1 MSLNNGL
8 SNMTMPDVEEFLE
21 FYLLDSQEQIERLGA
36 SILDLERDSE
46 NIGLI
51 NELFRSAH
59 SLKGASGTMG
69 FTAIVEVTHAA
80 EDLLDKVRQG
90 KQPVTHEVID
100 VLLEVTDVVKDMLA
114 QVEAQQPVRH
124 EAPDLVERIRQLAK
138 GKKVEG
144 TEIQPIMKD
153 VNDEPIRRVEFTLDE
168 NAIQDLR
175 ESTLCGQAIY
185 QITVFLDEEAL
196 MKTVR
201 AVMVIQRLQELG
213 KVLAV
218 APSWEE
224 LELMEE
230 EDQQIERFCVLLA
243 SDESEGE
250 IASEVFLVSDVADA
264 RLDVFDSQEISQL
277 CGIDICAAAQSPISA
292 PSSTPANSRGVAA
305 KTPKETPKKPPDGKA
320 AKKKP
325 SKKKDKAANDQ
336 ADFEGLGARDLKN
349 AVKTGNF
356 DVRADNFG
364 STDAGSAGT
373 GSTEAGSAGAGGA
386 GAGSAGAGSA
396 GAGGGE
402 GSGSGGPG
410 DPGGP
415 GDSGGPGG
423 PGGGRISDASNQVH
437 TIRVDTDRMDS
448 LINMVGEMVITRAR
462 LVKIGDDL
470 KSKFPSDALVS
481 NLNETNI
488 YLGRLMNDLQESAMR
503 LRMVPV
509 GTVFSRYP
517 RLVRDFCRKT
527 GKKIDLE
534 LHGEDTEMDKTVIEQ
549 IGDPL
554 THLIRNCVDH
564 GIEEP
569 KTRIAAGKPEVGKI
583 ILKAYHEGNH
593 IAIVIS
599 DDGDGLDL
607 QKILRKAVSAG
618 LVGENEELSEREIAN
633 LIFLPGFSTADQVT
647 DISGRGVG
655 MDVVKRALSSLGG
668 SVDIRTKAGE
678 GTVFT
683 IRLPLTLAIIQALL
697 VEICGEIYAVPLSSI
712 KETLLVHNSEVR
724 TVGGI
729 KMVKLRGDT
738 LPLLSLKHKFN
749 LPEDEEQEN
758 VFVVVVGIA
767 DRLIGLMVDELKGQQ
782 EIVLKTLGDDL
793 GSLPGISGATI
804 LGDGKVTLIL
814 DVASLMQD
822 ILSY

>member
-1 MSLNNGL
+1 MSLDKDPG
-8 SNMTMPDVEEFLE
+8 NMGMPDVEEFLE

-90 KQPVTHEVID
+90 KLTVTHEIID

-114 QVEAQQPVRH
+114 QVEAQKPVRH
-124 EAPDLVERIRQLAK
+124 DAEDLVKRICRLAK
-138 GKKVEG
+138 GVI
-144 TEIQPIMKD
+144 TETTDIQTMSEDPD
-153 VNDEPIRRVEFTLDE
+153 PEPAPRVEFALDE
-168 NAIQDLR
+168 NAIMDLR
-175 ESTLCGQAIY
+175 EVTLFGQAIY
-185 QITVFLDEEAL
+185 QLTVILDEQAL

-201 AVMVIQRLQELG
+201 AVMVIQRLQDLG
-213 KVLAV
+213 KVLAIS
-218 APSWEE
+218 PSIENM
-224 LELMEE
+224 ELMEE
-230 EDQQIERFCVLLA
+230 EEISNDRFYLLLA
-243 SDESEGE
+243 TDEREEEILSE
-250 IASEVFLVSDVADA
+250 IYMVSDVIDIH
-264 RLDVFDSQEISQL
+264 VSIFDSSEISQL
-277 CGIDICAAAQSPISA
+277 IGIEPLEQPLAEKLSTEMD
-292 PSSTPANSRGVAA
+292 SSKETARGVSHEA
-305 KTPKETPKKPPDGKA
+305 
-320 AKKKP
+320 
-325 SKKKDKAANDQ
+325 
-336 ADFEGLGARDLKN
+336 
-349 AVKTGNF
+349 
-356 DVRADNFG
+356 
-364 STDAGSAGT
+364 
-373 GSTEAGSAGAGGA
+373 STETEAYSKFLRDNVQPPSGGD
-386 GAGSAGAGSA
+386 
-396 GAGGGE
+396 GGG
-402 GSGSGGPG
+402 GK
-410 DPGGP
+410 
-415 GDSGGPGG
+415 
-423 PGGGRISDASNQVH
+423 SDQVH

-470 KSKFPSDALVS
+470 RGKFPMDALVN

-534 LHGEDTEMDKTVIEQ
+534 LHGEETEMDKTVIEQ

-564 GIEEP
+564 GIEDP
-569 KTRIAAGKPEVGKI
+569 GTRLAAGKSEIGKI

-607 QKILRKAVSAG
+607 QKIMQKALTAG
-618 LVGENEELSEREIAN
+618 LIGENEDLSEREIAN
-633 LIFLPGFSTADQVT
+633 LIFLPGFSTADQIT

-655 MDVVKRALSSLGG
+655 MDVVKRALSGLGG
-668 SVDIRTKAGE
+668 TVDIRTKAGE

-683 IRLPLTLAIIQALL
+683 IKLPLTLAIIQALL
-697 VEICGEIYAVPLSSI
+697 VGVCGEIYAVPLSSVQ
-712 KETLLVHNSEVR
+712 ETLRVQNEDVR

-729 KMVKLRGDT
+729 KMAKLRGNT
-738 LPLLSLKHKFN
+738 LPLLSLKSQFG
-749 LPEDEEQEN
+749 LPEDDEKET
-758 VFVVVVGIA
+758 VFVVVVGVM

-814 DVASLMQD
+814 DVGTLMQD
-822 ILSY
+822 VLTY